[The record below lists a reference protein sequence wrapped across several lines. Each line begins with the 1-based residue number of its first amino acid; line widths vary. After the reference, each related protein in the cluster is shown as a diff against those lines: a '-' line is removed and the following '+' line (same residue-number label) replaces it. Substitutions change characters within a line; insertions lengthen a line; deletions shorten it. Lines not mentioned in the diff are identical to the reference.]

1 MKIIQITDLHLRCDK
16 DYSVFDIN
24 TFQSA
29 RIIIDHISQVHKDL
43 NALVI
48 SGDISDDETSESYS
62 NLLELT
68 DQIDTKIYLMPGNH
82 DSIKEIKK
90 CASIGKVKSEL
101 YFVDD
106 NWIYFMFNTKKDN
119 SPNGFLKQDEIDV
132 FTDMLRKNEDK
143 YFMIFLHHHP
153 VEIGS
158 PTMDKMI
165 IENANILL
173 DLIRKNKS
181 IRGVSWGHIHNV
193 FETNINNA
201 KLFSTPSTCYQSKPR
216 SETFTIDKKE
226 KPGYRIIHFSSS
238 GNLETKVVR
247 MS

>member
-90 CASIGKVKSEL
+90 CASIGRVKSEL

-119 SPNGFLKQDEIDV
+119 SPNGLLKQDEIDI
-132 FTDMLRKNEDK
+132 FTDMLRKNKDK

>member
-1 MKIIQITDLHLRCDK
+1 MKIIQITDLHPRCDK

>member
-90 CASIGKVKSEL
+90 CASIGRVKSEL

-119 SPNGFLKQDEIDV
+119 SPNGLLKQDEIDI

>member
-68 DQIDTKIYLMPGNH
+68 DQMDTKIYLMPGNH

-119 SPNGFLKQDEIDV
+119 SPNGFLKQDEIDI

-158 PTMDKMI
+158 PTMDQMI
-165 IENANILL
+165 IENSKILL
-173 DLIRKNKS
+173 DLIKQNK
-181 IRGVSWGHIHNV
+181 
-193 FETNINNA
+193 
-201 KLFSTPSTCYQSKPR
+201 
-216 SETFTIDKKE
+216 
-226 KPGYRIIHFSSS
+226 
-238 GNLETKVVR
+238 
-247 MS
+247 

>member
-101 YFVDD
+101 YFADD

-119 SPNGFLKQDEIDV
+119 SPNGLLKQDEIDI